1 MGKNPGRI
9 DASTHFIVLEGA
21 RCPNASGFSGSTPKT
36 GKLSS
41 NIRVF
46 PEQTA
51 YELLRPVVLFGDPA
65 TKRSEET
72 GEPRTSL
79 ERKADAFD
87 EQGMVSFFASRPR
100 KQPQE
105 MARSLPPDMRQL
117 IVDLRVEMPN
127 MSIREIAE
135 ICDTRF
141 QRRPSHHSIKTVLAS
156 GPPPSIQMR
165 RFPPFNDT
173 PDPAQRRHNIV
184 QLHAEGWSVAS
195 IAEYL
200 AVSKQTVYTT
210 LKRWVQEGVKGLD
223 DKSHARKAP
232 RVVTLEVANEI
243 RKKQENP
250 LLGEWRMHAALLQ
263 EGIKA
268 SPRTCGRIMAKNR
281 ALYGWGKPK
290 GPAKPKKEMP
300 FKASRR
306 HEYWSIDIRYIEHH
320 QLPDIKGP
328 VYVISILENFSRMLI
343 ASAISERQDTAAYLR
358 VLAKALRNYGAPEAI
373 VTDSGGVFY
382 SKRAMAIYEALDIR
396 KERIDP
402 RQSWQNYIEA
412 HFGIMRRLA
421 DYYLNKAPTLDEM
434 KKAHRKF
441 IRDYNCQIHF
451 AHRERQDNRHSPQD
465 VLRGVLARTVS
476 KPTLARIFFATQFT
490 RHLDRSGYIRF
501 RRWRF
506 YAETGLAKQEVQV
519 SIYTSTLKVE
529 YDETELAFYTVAW
542 HEDNKHI
549 TEVSYPRLI
558 ETSYRSPQLTLWTL
572 GPDEWLLFQKLPD
585 YAMRKKPHKTPDIRQ
600 LPLAFLEEPG
610 QQVIGD

>member
-1 MGKNPGRI
+1 
-9 DASTHFIVLEGA
+9 
-21 RCPNASGFSGSTPKT
+21 
-36 GKLSS
+36 
-41 NIRVF
+41 
-46 PEQTA
+46 
-51 YELLRPVVLFGDPA
+51 
-65 TKRSEET
+65 
-72 GEPRTSL
+72 
-79 ERKADAFD
+79 
-87 EQGMVSFFASRPR
+87 
-100 KQPQE
+100 
-105 MARSLPPDMRQL
+105 
-117 IVDLRVEMPN
+117 
-127 MSIREIAE
+127 
-135 ICDTRF
+135 
-141 QRRPSHHSIKTVLAS
+141 
-156 GPPPSIQMR
+156 MR
-165 RFPPFNDT
+165 RFPLFNET

-184 QLHAEGWSVAS
+184 QLHADGWSVAS

-232 RVVTLEVANEI
+232 RKVTLEVANEI

-250 LLGEWRMHAALLQ
+250 LIGEWRMHAALLQ
-263 EGIKA
+263 EGIKV

-281 ALYGWGKPK
+281 ALYGWESPKAQPSPRKRCPLKPL
-290 GPAKPKKEMP
+290 GDTNIGV
-300 FKASRR
+300 
-306 HEYWSIDIRYIEHH
+306 SIYSYIEHH

-328 VYVISILENFSRMLI
+328 VYVISILENFSRMLL

-396 KERIDP
+396 EERIDP

-421 DYYLNKAPTLDEM
+421 DYYLNKASTLDEM

-465 VLRGVLARTVS
+465 VLRGILARTLPA
-476 KPTLARIFFATQFT
+476 PTLARIFFATEFT

-506 YAETGLAKQEVQV
+506 YAEAGLAKQEVQV
-519 SIYTSTLKVE
+519 SFYTSTLKIE
-529 YDETELAFYTVAW
+529 YQETELAFYTMEW
-542 HEDNKHI
+542 EDNKHI
-549 TEVSYPRLI
+549 KEVKNPRLI
-558 ETSYRSPQLTLWTL
+558 ETGYRSPQLTLWTL
-572 GPDEWLLFQKLPD
+572 GPDEWLLFLKLPD
-585 YAMRKKPHKTPDIRQ
+585 YAARKKPHRKSEVIQ
-600 LPLAFLEEPG
+600 LPLPIENDGTNSTPG
-610 QQVIGD
+610 AKER